1 MTKSLFETILSFLL
15 GISWAFL
22 ILGGLLTFKTFLD
35 LGIFTAIFSTIIFIF
50 VTLFFI
56 LMLEVMNLYREGH
69 EEKRKQTKLLFDI
82 RELLKKEQVNCEA
95 RETPLEEKVNSEAR
109 EALLRDDA

>member
-1 MTKSLFETILSFLL
+1 MKKSLFETILSFLL

-22 ILGGLLTFKTFLD
+22 ILGSALTFKTFLD
-35 LGIFTAIFSTIIFIF
+35 FGLFAALFSTIIFIF

-56 LMLEVMNLYREGH
+56 LMLEMMNLYRDNH

-82 RELLKKEQVNCEA
+82 KELLKK
-95 RETPLEEKVNSEAR
+95 
-109 EALLRDDA
+109 DDD

>member
-1 MTKSLFETILSFLL
+1 MKKSLFETILSFLL

-22 ILGGLLTFKTFLD
+22 ILGSALTFKTFLD
-35 LGIFTAIFSTIIFIF
+35 LGLFAALFTTIIFIF

-56 LMLEVMNLYREGH
+56 LMLEMMNLYRDNH

-82 RELLKKEQVNCEA
+82 CELLKKDEVNDEG
-95 RETPLEEKVNSEAR
+95 RESPLG
-109 EALLRDDA
+109 DDA

>member
-1 MTKSLFETILSFLL
+1 MKKSLFETILSFLL

-22 ILGGLLTFKTFLD
+22 LLGSLLTFKTFLD
-35 LGIFTAIFSTIIFIF
+35 FGLFTAIFASIIFVF

-56 LMLEVMNLYREGH
+56 LLLETMNLYRESH

-82 RELLKKEQVNCEA
+82 RELLKK
-95 RETPLEEKVNSEAR
+95 
-109 EALLRDDA
+109 DDA